1 MIERGFQ
8 TDELPGAPGTGS
20 RYSRNSVMVDL
31 VGMSPT
37 TSSTMERK
45 WQPEIDSKAV
55 NYRRIGK
62 KQVYRAIFPANF
74 RPTLMCK
81 TTELHGRGV
90 SSRAAVGKQNSIP
103 LIFSADSFPAA
114 ETVNNKAMYK

>member
-62 KQVYRAIFPANF
+62 KQVYRAIFPSNF
-74 RPTLMCK
+74 N
-81 TTELHGRGV
+81 V
-90 SSRAAVGKQNSIP
+90 QNNRAAWAGSQQPGCSWKTKFDTP
-103 LIFSADSFPAA
+103 HIFG
-114 ETVNNKAMYK
+114 